1 MADAT
6 AVADT
11 SRQTGDKLERK
22 GGDFI
27 EVHCDYISADEPIKR
42 KFPSST
48 VLAEVKDW
56 ARGEFVPNPPSD
68 KVYYL
73 SDDKSRH
80 RFTAEE
86 ENQTLEQLG
95 YKREAKLRLNEEQA
109 AGW

>member
-6 AVADT
+6 VVTDAN
-11 SRQTGDKLERK
+11 RHTGGEAESKS
-22 GGDFI
+22 GDLV

-42 KFPSST
+42 RFPSST
-48 VLAEVKDW
+48 ILGEVKEW

-68 KVYYL
+68 KAYYL

-80 RFTAEE
+80 RFTADEE
-86 ENQTLEQLG
+86 KQTLEQLG
-95 YKREAKLRLNEEQA
+95 YKHEAKLRLNEEQA